1 LKGEKSML
9 LNKKRVALILA
20 IVMIVATILSG
31 CAGNSDN
38 SSTKNDLLFMGTYTA
53 PVIDWDPSI
62 AYSVESLVLNN
73 FYETLLRYEPSTD
86 TFTPILA
93 TDYSKSEDGLTWT
106 FNLRSDVTFHD
117 GTVMD
122 AAAVKYS
129 LDRNKD
135 MNKGA
140 SFIWSP
146 VEEIAVVDVDTI
158 SITLKYPA
166 ALDLIVACGYSAFV
180 MSPAL
185 AEQGTD
191 WFQLGN
197 EAGTGPYK
205 LESQVPGDQVILA
218 QNETYWGGWDGKHF
232 KKVVIKNVGEN
243 ASRRQ
248 MVENGEADIVNSLQV
263 EDYIALKDNKDVT
276 VYQSSSYANTIGFF
290 NTQSAP
296 FDNKLVRQA
305 LCFAFPYDDIIQYVA
320 QGYSTRPTG
329 PIPQGMWG
337 ALDKPLYEYDLEK
350 AKALLTEAGYPNG
363 GFDMLITYI
372 SGVEDRK
379 KAAELYKSELEKLG
393 ITVELRGMPW
403 DSMWEL
409 AKSPNPEDR
418 QDYLSIAWWPDVVTP
433 ASWFQSLYHSE
444 KDIFFNLGYYSN
456 PKLDAIIEEADK
468 ASGIDR
474 AKATE
479 LYKEAGTIVAEEAV
493 SLFVTDSQSI
503 YTINNSLKNFSE
515 NPAYPYIL
523 FFYDFYKE

>member
-1 LKGEKSML
+1 ML
-9 LNKKRVALILA
+9 LFKKKIALTLTILM
-20 IVMIVATILSG
+20 VLATILGG
-31 CAGNSDN
+31 CGGNTSNEATD
-38 SSTKNDLLFMGTYTA
+38 KNDLLFMGSYCA

-62 AYSVESLVLNN
+62 CYSVESLVMNN
-73 FYETLLRYEPSTD
+73 FYETLLRFDPGTD
-86 TFTPILA
+86 TFTPVLA
-93 TDYSKSEDGLTWT
+93 TDYSKSDDGLTWT
-106 FNLRSDVTFHD
+106 FNLRHDVKFHD

-122 AAAVKYS
+122 ATAVKYS

-140 SFIWSP
+140 SFIWAP
-146 VEEIAVVDVDTI
+146 VNEIKVVDEDTI
-158 SITLKYPA
+158 DITLKYPA

-197 EAGTGPYK
+197 EAGTGPYM
-205 LESQVPGDQVILA
+205 LESQVPGDQLIMA
-218 QNETYWGGWDGKHF
+218 QYADYWGGWDGKHF
-232 KKVVIKNVGEN
+232 KKVVVKNVGEN

-263 EDYIALKDNKDVT
+263 EDLIALQDNPDVT
-276 VYQSSSYANTIGFF
+276 VYSSSSFANTIGFF
-290 NTQSAP
+290 NTKSAP

-305 LCFAFPYDDIIQYVA
+305 LSYAFPYDDIIKYVS
-320 QGYSTRPTG
+320 QGYATRPTG

-350 AKALLTEAGYPNG
+350 AKALLTEAGYPDG

-379 KAAELYKSELEKLG
+379 KTAELYKSELEKLG
-393 ITVELRGMPW
+393 INVELRGMPW

-409 AKSPNPEDR
+409 AKSPNPDDR
-418 QDYLSIAWWPDVVTP
+418 QDFLSIAWWPDVVTP
-433 ASWFQSLYHSE
+433 ASWFQALYHSE
-444 KDIFFNLGYYSN
+444 DDVFFNLGYYSN
-456 PKLDAIIEEADK
+456 PELDTIIEEADK
-468 ASGIDR
+468 QSGTDR
-474 AKATE
+474 EKATE
-479 LYKEAGTIVAEEAV
+479 LYKEAGTIVAEDAV
-493 SLFVTDSQSI
+493 SLFVTDGKTI

>member
-1 LKGEKSML
+1 ML
-9 LNKKRVALILA
+9 LVKKNIALMLA
-20 IVMIVATILSG
+20 IVMVLATILSG
-31 CAGNSDN
+31 CAGNTSNDSD
-38 SSTKNDLLFMGTYTA
+38 KNDLLFMGSYCA

-62 AYSVESLVLNN
+62 CYSVESLVMNN

-86 TFTPILA
+86 SFTPVLA
-93 TDYSKSEDGLTWT
+93 TDYTKSEDGLSWT
-106 FNLRSDVTFHD
+106 FNLRHDVKFHD

-122 AAAVKYS
+122 ADSVKYS

-140 SFIWSP
+140 SFIWAP
-146 VEEIAVVDVDTI
+146 VNEIKVVDEDTI
-158 SITLKYPA
+158 DITLKYPA
-166 ALDLIVACGYSAFV
+166 ALDLIVACGYSAFI

-197 EAGTGPYK
+197 EAGTGPYM
-205 LESQVPGDQVILA
+205 LESQVPGDQLIMT
-218 QNETYWGGWDGKHF
+218 QFEDYWGGWDGKHF
-232 KKVVIKNVGEN
+232 KKVVVKNVTEN

-263 EDYIALKDNKDVT
+263 EDLIALQDNSNVT
-276 VYQSSSYANTIGFF
+276 VYTSSSYANTIGFF
-290 NTQSAP
+290 NTKSKP

-305 LCFAFPYDDIIQYVA
+305 LSYAFPYDDIIKYVS
-320 QGYSTRPTG
+320 QGYATRPTG
-329 PIPQGMWG
+329 AIPQGMWG
-337 ALDKPLYEYDLEK
+337 ALDKPLYEYDIEK
-350 AKALLTEAGYPNG
+350 AKALLAEAGYPDG

-379 KAAELYKSELEKLG
+379 KTAELYKSELEKLG
-393 ITVELRGMPW
+393 IKVELRGMPW
-403 DSMWEL
+403 DTMWEL
-409 AKSPNPEDR
+409 AKSPNPDDR
-418 QDYLSIAWWPDVVTP
+418 QDFLSIAWWPDVVTP

-444 KDIFFNLGYYSN
+444 EDVFFNLGYYSN
-456 PKLDAIIEEADK
+456 PELDTIIEEADK
-468 ASGIDR
+468 FSGMDR
-474 AKATE
+474 EKATE
-479 LYKEAGTIVAEEAV
+479 LYKEAGTIVADDAV
-493 SLFVTDSQSI
+493 SLFITDGKSI